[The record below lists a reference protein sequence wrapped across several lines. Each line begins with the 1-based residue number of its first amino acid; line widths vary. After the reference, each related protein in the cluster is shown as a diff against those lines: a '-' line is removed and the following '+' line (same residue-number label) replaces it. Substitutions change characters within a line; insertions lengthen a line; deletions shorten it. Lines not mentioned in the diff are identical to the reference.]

1 MTSSDPPV
9 VLVVD
14 DDEKLLETYEM
25 WLDAEYDLRMATSG
39 EDALEQLDDDVEV
52 VLLDRLMSG
61 LTGDEVLERIRER
74 GVSCQ
79 VAMVTAV
86 EPDFDIGEMPFDAYV
101 TKAIDRE
108 TVKGTV
114 ERLLARSEYDEVLR
128 DAHAVA
134 EKIETIESKKTR
146 TELASNDTYQNL
158 RDRFAELKDQLAAQA
173 DELDR
178 DEIGE
183 TTDELPEIKD
193 VAAGSSE

>member
-1 MTSSDPPV
+1 
-9 VLVVD
+9 
-14 DDEKLLETYEM
+14 
-25 WLDAEYDLRMATSG
+25 
-39 EDALEQLDDDVEV
+39 
-52 VLLDRLMSG
+52 
-61 LTGDEVLERIRER
+61 
-74 GVSCQ
+74 

-146 TELASNDTYQNL
+146 TELESNDTYQTL
-158 RDRFAELKDQLAAQA
+158 RDRFTELKDQLAAQA

-183 TTDELPEIKD
+183 TTDELPEITD